1 MNVVVLGETLAEA
14 REVALWYGERESGV
28 GTDFLSEYRTIL
40 EAIEQNPE
48 RYPFAEM
55 TSVRFGVRNARMSR
69 FPYALNYEIRADH
82 VRVLA
87 VSHAAR
93 RPNYWIRRRADAR

>member
-1 MNVVVLGETLAEA
+1 MKVVVLDEALAEA
-14 REVALWYGERESGV
+14 REAALWYDERAPGV
-28 GTDFLSEYRTIL
+28 GVDFLSEYHTIL
-40 EAIEQNPE
+40 EAIEQDPE

-55 TSVRFGVRNARMSR
+55 TDIRFGVRSARMSR
-69 FPYALNYEIRADH
+69 FPYALNYETRADH

-93 RPNYWIRRRADAR
+93 RPNYWIRRRADSR